1 MKGSPAAALVL
12 IGFTAA
18 ACASVEAQ
26 VHAQQPEAGAALVQG
41 QEPIAGAALVQA
53 PGWELVYA
61 HCSACHSL
69 QLVTSQRGDAD
80 TWLRLI
86 RWMQATQN
94 LWEFDAATEAAIV
107 TYLAEHYPPRA
118 GARRA
123 PLPRELM
130 PPN

>member
-1 MKGSPAAALVL
+1 MKQTSAVAALVL
-12 IGFTAA
+12 IGLAA
-18 ACASVEAQ
+18 GASANARAQ
-26 VHAQQPEAGAALVQG
+26 VRAQLQAQAQAQVQAPETGV
-41 QEPIAGAALVQA
+41 ALVQA

-94 LWEFDAATEAAIV
+94 LWDLDPETEAGIV
-107 TYLAEHYPPRA
+107 GYLAEHYPPRA

-123 PLPRELM
+123 PLPKELM
-130 PPN
+130 PPG